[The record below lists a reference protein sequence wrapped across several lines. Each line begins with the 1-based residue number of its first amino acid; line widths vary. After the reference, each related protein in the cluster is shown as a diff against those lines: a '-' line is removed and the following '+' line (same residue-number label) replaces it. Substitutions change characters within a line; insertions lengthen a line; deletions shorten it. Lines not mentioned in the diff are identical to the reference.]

1 MARPAAPRGRVV
13 RPLKRREAEPSL
25 ASLTHHR
32 VPEESIMKWFND
44 LRVASKLL
52 LSFLAL
58 ALITGAV
65 GFWGVKSL
73 REIDALDQELF
84 EVNTAPLAD
93 LMEMATRYQRVR
105 LNLREILLEQ
115 DPAKRQTYV
124 QKLTDHEKAL
134 GDAAAS
140 FEKTIK
146 SDVVR
151 QAFAK
156 YQAGDKKYETFKDD
170 IVRLGLE
177 GKVEEAQAVMRNPAA
192 IEAARETQEALD
204 ALAELK
210 VKQAAEKSD
219 VNSATAGAATRLMIG
234 LVVAGLLI
242 AAFLGVIVS
251 RAISR
256 PLAQGLEL
264 ASAVASGDLDR
275 SIDVRSEDEVGKL
288 AAALNTMVE
297 KLREVVGE
305 VRGGAEALTSAA
317 TQVAAT
323 SQSLSQGTGEQAASV
338 EETTSSLEQ
347 MSASITQNAENS
359 RQTEKMANEGARNAA
374 DSGKS
379 VEQTVEA
386 MNSIAEKISII
397 EEIAYQTNLLALNA
411 AIEAARAGEHG
422 KGFAVVAT
430 EVRKLAERSQK
441 AAKEISELAG
451 SSVKVAQ
458 RSGALIAELVPAIR
472 KTADLVQE
480 VAAASKEQ
488 STGVNQVSKAMT
500 TVDQVTQRNASAAE
514 ELSSTAEEMSSQSE
528 ALLQTVSFF
537 RINGGNH
544 ATVRKNGA
552 HAAAHRPAAP
562 AAPAAS
568 PEHPALPAPKKNGAH
583 ADGGFQRF

>member
-1 MARPAAPRGRVV
+1 
-13 RPLKRREAEPSL
+13 
-25 ASLTHHR
+25 
-32 VPEESIMKWFND
+32 MKWFAD
-44 LRVASKLL
+44 LRVATKLL
-52 LSFLAL
+52 VSFLSL

-65 GFWGVKSL
+65 GFWGIKSL
-73 REIDALDQELF
+73 RELDARDTEMY
-84 EVNTAPLAD
+84 EVNTAPLD
-93 LMEMATRYQRVR
+93 HLLEMGTRYQRVR
-105 LNLREILLEQ
+105 LNLREILIETDAQ
-115 DPAKRQTYV
+115 RRQTFV
-124 QKLTDHEKAL
+124 GKLRDHEKAL
-134 GDAAAS
+134 ADAADH

-146 SDVVR
+146 SDAVR
-151 QAFAK
+151 KVFEKFRQSD
-156 YQAGDKKYETFKDD
+156 QRYEQFKAE
-170 IVRLGLE
+170 IVKFGLD
-177 GKVEEAQAVMRNPAA
+177 GKVEEAKAVMRSAA
-192 IEAARETQEALD
+192 ASEAAKETQDALD
-204 ALAELK
+204 ELAQMK
-210 VKQAAEKSD
+210 VSQAGEKAQL
-219 VNSATAGAATRLMIG
+219 NSSEASSAIRLMLLLVLTA
-234 LVVAGLLI
+234 LVVAAVMGVAVARSI
-242 AAFLGVIVS
+242 AG
-251 RAISR
+251 

-264 ASAVASGDLDR
+264 ASAVAAGDLSK
-275 SIDVRSEDEVGKL
+275 SIAVKSEDEVGKL

-323 SQSLSQGTGEQAASV
+323 SQALSQGTGEQAASV
-338 EETTSSLEQ
+338 EETTSSLEE
-347 MSASITQNAENS
+347 MSASINQNAENS

-379 VEQTVEA
+379 VEQTVDA

-488 STGVNQVSKAMT
+488 STGVSQVSKAMT

-514 ELSSTAEEMSSQSE
+514 ELSSTAEEMSGQAE

-537 RINGGNH
+537 QIGNGGGH
-544 ATVRKNGA
+544 AAGVRKPA
-552 HAAAHRPAAP
+552 ARLPAAHAP
-562 AAPAAS
+562 AAATA
-568 PEHPALPAPKKNGAH
+568 PEHPVLPPPAQKNGTH
-583 ADGGFQRF
+583 AEGGFQRF

>member
-1 MARPAAPRGRVV
+1 
-13 RPLKRREAEPSL
+13 
-25 ASLTHHR
+25 
-32 VPEESIMKWFND
+32 MKWFND

-58 ALITGAV
+58 AVITGAV

-73 REIDALDQELF
+73 REIDVLDQELY
-84 EVNTAPLAD
+84 EVNTAPLAH

-105 LNLREILLEQ
+105 LNLREILLEE
-115 DPAKRQTYV
+115 DAALRQSFV
-124 QKLTDHEKAL
+124 QKLRDHEKAL
-134 GDAAAS
+134 ADASAE

-151 QAFAK
+151 QAFAR
-156 YQAGDKKYETFKDD
+156 YQSGDKRYETFKDE

-177 GKVEEAQAVMRNPAA
+177 GKVAEARAVMRNPAA
-192 IEAARETQEALD
+192 SEAAKETQEALD
-204 ALAELK
+204 ALADMK
-210 VKQAAEKSD
+210 IKQAGEKSE
-219 VNSATAGAATRLMIG
+219 VNSATAAAATRLMIG

-537 RINGGNH
+537 RINGGSH
-544 ATVRKNGA
+544 ATAKKNGA

>member
-1 MARPAAPRGRVV
+1 
-13 RPLKRREAEPSL
+13 
-25 ASLTHHR
+25 
-32 VPEESIMKWFND
+32 MKWFND

-58 ALITGAV
+58 AVITGAV

-73 REIDALDQELF
+73 REIDVLDSELY
-84 EVNTAPLAD
+84 EVNTAPLGQLLD
-93 LMEMATRYQRVR
+93 MSTSFQRVR
-105 LNLREILLEQ
+105 VNIRDVVLEK
-115 DPAKRQTYV
+115 DP
-124 QKLTDHEKAL
+124 EKARVYEARIAEL
-134 GDAAAS
+134 DKKIDEASAA

-146 SDVVR
+146 SDAVR
-151 QAFAK
+151 KDFERFQDAQQK
-156 YQAGDKKYETFKDD
+156 YDD
-170 IVRLGLE
+170 FRTRIVKLALE
-177 GKVEEAQAVMRNPAA
+177 GKDEEAIAVLRDPVA
-192 IEAARETQEALD
+192 IGLAKDCDD
-204 ALAELK
+204 ALNALAD
-210 VKQAAEKSD
+210 VKIRQASEKSE
-219 VNSATAGAATRLMIG
+219 VNGATAAAATRLMIG

-264 ASAVASGDLDR
+264 ASAVASGDLDK
-275 SIDVRSEDEVGKL
+275 SINVQSEDEVGKL

-359 RQTEKMANEGARNAA
+359 RQTEKMANEGARTAA